1 MDGPTE
7 RLRIDRWLWAA
18 RFFRTRSRAA
28 QAVDG
33 GRVQLNGQRVKPAR
47 DVKAGDELAIHIGAL
62 EWVIEVRGISARR
75 GPAEEAQQLYAERA
89 DSRSRRQ
96 AILETRKRVP
106 EPALGLRGRPTKRD
120 RRRLNRFTGG

>member
-1 MDGPTE
+1 
-7 RLRIDRWLWAA
+7 
-18 RFFRTRSRAA
+18 
-28 QAVDG
+28 
-33 GRVQLNGQRVKPAR
+33 VQLNGQRVKPAR